1 MRGGNG
7 LLLVVVGLFALYL
20 AVTGR
25 LDCFAAFFQCAT
37 TGKASSPSPS
47 PFGSGMPGPNI
58 LNPFPGSK
66 L

>member
-25 LDCFAAFFQCAT
+25 LDCFAQFFQCAT
-37 TGKASSPSPS
+37 TGKTPAPPM
-47 PFGSGMPGPNI
+47 FGSGMPGPNI